1 SERSAGG
8 TRHCAD
14 PLWRAVWAANHQFKL
29 ADFSVSKAIRR
40 SLQQLATNRKDRAE
54 SASPGFIR
62 ERRMSETAARQG
74 NGCYHPGKR
83 CNNISSRQTL
93 STHHY
98 LECNPHRQTFRG
110 DETPQKYQRLS
121 TKEILNKHGFALA
134 EGAKLG
140 YGRYSKVCKA
150 LHIRT
155 GRNIAIKIIDTR
167 KVTQEYRKKFLPR
180 EIASWRIL
188 NHHNIVTLLAVFDE
202 GSKVFLAM
210 DLAEN
215 GDLLTYVQENGAQS
229 ERLTQNWMCQL
240 ISAVR
245 YMHMRWIAHR
255 DLKLENILLFADKS
269 VKIADFGFC
278 REVKSEADMSL
289 TFCGSKAYSAPEILL
304 GRAYPPFK
312 ADVWSLGVIA
322 FVIVTNRMPFDE
334 RVSSNT
340 IIVNAQQER
349 SYHYPRN
356 LMISEECQQTI
367 DTMMTFDYENRPN
380 IHEAMNLPWF
390 DIMKPFRRPRNDN
403 IHDTFKQPH
412 Y

>member
-1 SERSAGG
+1 EEKGNLAGG
-8 TRHCAD
+8 KFFF
-14 PLWRAVWAANHQFKL
+14 FK
-29 ADFSVSKAIRR
+29 F
-40 SLQQLATNRKDRAE
+40 Q
-54 SASPGFIR
+54 
-62 ERRMSETAARQG
+62 
-74 NGCYHPGKR
+74 
-83 CNNISSRQTL
+83 
-93 STHHY
+93 
-98 LECNPHRQTFRG
+98 
-110 DETPQKYQRLS
+110 
-121 TKEILNKHGFALA
+121 
-134 EGAKLG
+134 
-140 YGRYSKVCKA
+140 
-150 LHIRT
+150 
-155 GRNIAIKIIDTR
+155 
-167 KVTQEYRKKFLPR
+167 
-180 EIASWRIL
+180 
-188 NHHNIVTLLAVFDE
+188 
-202 GSKVFLAM
+202 
-210 DLAEN
+210 
-215 GDLLTYVQENGAQS
+215 LTYVQENGAQS

-278 REVKSEADMSL
+278 REVKSEADMSFTFCGSKAYSAPEIL
-289 TFCGSKAYSAPEILL
+289 LGRAYPPFKADEEKGNLAGGKFFFFKFQLTYVQENGAQSERLTQNWMCQLISAVRYMHMRWIAHRDLKLENILLFADKSVKIADFGFCREVKSEADMSFTFCGSKAYSAPEILL

-356 LMISEECQQTI
+356 LMISEACQQTI

-390 DIMKPFRRPRNDN
+390 DIMKTFRRPRNDV
-403 IHDTFKQPH
+403 HDAFKQH